1 MITIRIT
8 GARELTENFRQLSC
22 RSRETLTIALRT
34 SLRDVRDR
42 ARLNHKFTT
51 RSGETERGIEYDQT
65 GPLSGVIG
73 VTTKIGIYQHEGT
86 GIYGAKGRPI
96 VIRPKNRTALRWAT
110 GAGFAFAKRVT
121 IQRALKVTLIF
132 TAQPEKK
139 LRLSKQGLLMLSERR
154 QKYDLYYS

>member
-1 MITIRIT
+1 MITLRIT

-121 IQRALKVTLIF
+121 IQGIKGDPYLYRAARKETPAIKARF
-132 TAQPEKK
+132 ADAIRKAAK
-139 LRLSKQGLLMLSERR
+139 I
-154 QKYDLYYS
+154 